1 MKLNDVKGLTVMTDD
16 EYAELARNNQT
27 WQEIAAS
34 WALEG
39 IRMTSKDEVLAGRMI
54 AGELSLQEAVAE
66 IRLKAQVVYDPSQM
80 AIIETVQ

>member
-1 MKLNDVKGLTVMTDD
+1 MKLNEGFVPMTDD
-16 EYAELARNNQT
+16 EYAALARAHSG

-39 IRMTSKDEVLAGRMI
+39 IIMTRKEEIVAGRMI
-54 AGELSLQEAVAE
+54 AGELSLNEAVTE
-66 IRLKAQVVYDPSQM
+66 IRSKAQVVVDPTQM